1 MRLSVGFKIFGIA
14 IFLALALVMVV
25 ASITADLRIRDA
37 AKRVGA
43 LATVL
48 IPLSDRIAEVQAS
61 ALREE
66 VRILKVIGLLHVET
80 TAKSSAEDD
89 EARIEEDDE
98 RVRQAIREALAI
110 IERGSQDLSSEK
122 QRLAM
127 VRLDEKFQVLTEHHE
142 NLHLLSKNIIDGHG
156 AGTPG
161 LAEELIKVF
170 QHEQEVFDQAAAATV
185 KVIQD
190 LVESEALFAKEQEEA
205 ALNLNLVVT
214 AGAAMLGLVLAGFL
228 VRALVGPLR
237 HLLEGTKAIESG
249 DLSQHITV
257 TSRDELGD
265 LAASFNAMA
274 EELRLKEK
282 TKEIFG
288 RYVDP
293 RVVEELI
300 GSSGSE
306 NEIFGAGEKTVATV
320 FFSDIEGFTSFSERL
335 SPVGLVRLM
344 NEYFSLASKPIL
356 DRQGLIDKFIGDA
369 VMAFWCP
376 PFAPAER
383 QSQLACLAALAEF
396 DQLLLLEQR
405 LPDLLGLRS
414 DLPRIDIRIGL
425 ATGEVVVGSVG
436 SEQTK
441 DFTVMGDSV
450 NLGSRLS
457 DANKIYGTRILICEQ
472 TREAAGDTVEAREID
487 LIAVM
492 GKNVPVRVFE
502 LLCPAG
508 GLSPLQEKGFAAF
521 ARGLAGYRAGDWSK
535 AEEGFQL
542 CLQQLPEDPPAQ
554 VFLRRLASLRDTP
567 PGGDWDGVWRVTSK

>member
-14 IFLALALVMVV
+14 IFLALVMVV
-25 ASITADLRIRDA
+25 ASISADLRIRDA

-66 VRILKVIGLLHVET
+66 VRILRVIGLLHVET

-89 EARIEEDDE
+89 EARIEEDDA

-156 AGTPG
+156 AGTLG
-161 LAEELIKVF
+161 LAEELIEVF

-214 AGAAMLGLVLAGFL
+214 AVAAMLGLVLAGFL
-228 VRALVGPLR
+228 VRALVGPLQR
-237 HLLEGTKAIESG
+237 LLEGTKAIESG

-376 PFAPAER
+376 PFAPAAR

-492 GKNVPVRVFE
+492 GKNEPVRVFE
-502 LLCPAG
+502 LLWPAG

-521 ARGLAGYRAGDWSK
+521 ARGLTGYRAGDWSK

-554 VFLRRLASLRDTP
+554 VSLRRLASFRDTP
-567 PGGDWDGVWRVTSK
+567 QGGDWDGVWRVTSK